1 MDFMTVLGLIVGF
14 SAVYYTLHVGGI
26 VALLY
31 DPVAAT
37 LVFGGTLG
45 ATMVTYPWRILRRA
59 PKAYLFTL
67 FPPRR
72 LAPAHYITLLV
83 DLSEKSKK
91 GGIDSIQDEI
101 LKIQDPFLV
110 DGLQMVLDG
119 FDPELV
125 RENLEKE
132 IIFLKRR
139 HNQVTAIFKSMA
151 GYAPIFGLLGTLIG
165 VVQVLKNLTDPESIG
180 SSMAVAITTTF
191 YGIFG
196 ANFLFSPA
204 AGKLTALTEQEVLL
218 KEVAIEGILSIQSGD
233 IPTVVARKLH
243 AYLAYRTRKGKVRK

>member
-110 DGLQMVLDG
+110 DGLQMVKTLKKRL
-119 FDPELV
+119 F
-125 RENLEKE
+125 
-132 IIFLKRR
+132 FL
-139 HNQVTAIFKSMA
+139 N
-151 GYAPIFGLLGTLIG
+151 
-165 VVQVLKNLTDPESIG
+165 
-180 SSMAVAITTTF
+180 VAI
-191 YGIFG
+191 IKSPQ
-196 ANFLFSPA
+196 FSKA
-204 AGKLTALTEQEVLL
+204 WLVMLRSLVCWE
-218 KEVAIEGILSIQSGD
+218 
-233 IPTVVARKLH
+233 H
-243 AYLAYRTRKGKVRK
+243 